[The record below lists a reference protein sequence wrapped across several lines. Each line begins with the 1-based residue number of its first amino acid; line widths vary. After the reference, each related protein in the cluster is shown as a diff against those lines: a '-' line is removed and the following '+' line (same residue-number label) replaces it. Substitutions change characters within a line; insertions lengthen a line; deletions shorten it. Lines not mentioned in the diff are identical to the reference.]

1 MALCTHLNVEVS
13 QVTFQKWNSMGKV
26 LDSLYF
32 KSKYYFKGNLVCG
45 IVCYYMSIVKIIF
58 NLFF

>member
-13 QVTFQKWNSMGKV
+13 QLAFQKWNLIGKV

-32 KSKYYFKGNLVCG
+32 KSKYCFKGNRVCVALFA
-45 IVCYYMSIVKIIF
+45 IV
-58 NLFF
+58 

>member
-13 QVTFQKWNSMGKV
+13 QLTFQKWNSIGKV

-32 KSKYYFKGNLVCG
+32 KSKYCFKGNRVCVALFA
-45 IVCYYMSIVKIIF
+45 IV
-58 NLFF
+58 